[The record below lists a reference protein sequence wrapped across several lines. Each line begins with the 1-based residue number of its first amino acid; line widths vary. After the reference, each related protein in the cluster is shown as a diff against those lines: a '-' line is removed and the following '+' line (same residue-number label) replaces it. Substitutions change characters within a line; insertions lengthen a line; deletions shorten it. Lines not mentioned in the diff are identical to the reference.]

1 MNKKKNG
8 YVLLITIVVC
18 FFISLVTITSLVVV
32 GRYNS
37 SIQQRQ
43 EQLAETVYVQEESS
57 L

>member
-18 FFISLVTITSLVVV
+18 FCISLVTITSLVVV

-43 EQLAETVYVQEESS
+43 EQLDETVYVQEDSS